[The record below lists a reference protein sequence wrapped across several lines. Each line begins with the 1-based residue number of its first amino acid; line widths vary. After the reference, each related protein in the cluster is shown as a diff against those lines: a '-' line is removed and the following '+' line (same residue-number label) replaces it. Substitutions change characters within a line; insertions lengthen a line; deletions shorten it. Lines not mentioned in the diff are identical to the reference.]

1 MRRRAFLTLTGSVAV
16 CGLLRSSGGGLAN
29 PVQGASAAQTQAIAT
44 ATTAF
49 LGMLSDEQRAAVQ
62 FPFSPQPRAT
72 AAHFRGGMRGDVDMV
87 GEQYGRAMWSNFPV
101 SDVPRPGLRLGSLSQ
116 VQREAVTALLRLTL
130 SDRGYRKV
138 LDIMGSDQAL
148 ADTGTPYASGRAAY
162 TLAIFGTPGVA
173 DLWMV
178 QFGGHHLAL
187 NITML
192 GEQAVLAP
200 VLTGCLPAIYE
211 ENGMRVRALAA
222 ENDKAFALLDT
233 LNNKQRGWAIIGH
246 PVSELALGP
255 GQDGETIMPVGLK
268 GSTLNPQQRG
278 MLFDLIGEWAG
289 LLNDAHAAP
298 RLAEIRDGL
307 DETFFAWSGPTTR
320 KPDRNGASYFRVQGP
335 RLFIEF
341 SPQKPG
347 GDLTMHAHTIYR
359 DPQNAYGRA
368 LTA

>member
-1 MRRRAFLTLTGSVAV
+1 MRRRTVLALTCSAAV
-16 CGLLRSSGGGLAN
+16 CALIHAPGPSHAGSEPSAG
-29 PVQGASAAQTQAIAT
+29 AAQTRTIA
-44 ATTAF
+44 ASAVAF
-49 LGMLSDEQRAAVQ
+49 LSMLSDGQRAAVQ
-62 FPFSPQPRAT
+62 FPFSPQPKAT
-72 AAHFRGGMRGDVDMV
+72 AAHFKGGMRGDVDMV
-87 GEQYGRAMWSNFPV
+87 GEQYGHAMWSNFPV
-101 SDVPRPGLRLGSLSQ
+101 SDVPRSGLRLGSLSE
-116 VQREAVTALLRLTL
+116 VQREAVMVLLRVLL

-162 TLAIFGTPGVA
+162 TMAIFGTPSVA

-192 GEQAVLAP
+192 GEHAVLAP

-211 ENGMRVRALAA
+211 EDGKQVRTLAA

-233 LNNKQRGWAIIGH
+233 FDNKQRGWAIIGH

-255 GQDGETIMPVGLK
+255 GRDGETMLPVGVK
-268 GSTLNPQQRG
+268 GSTLNPRQRD
-278 MLFDLIGEWAG
+278 MLFDLISEWAG
-289 LLNDAHAAP
+289 LLNDVHATP

-307 DETFFAWSGPTTR
+307 KETFFAWSGPTTR

-341 SPQKPG
+341 SPQEPG
-347 GDLTMHAHTIYR
+347 GDLTMHVHTIYR
-359 DPQNAYGRA
+359 DPENAYGRA